1 MAGLGETAVRYAR
14 ASAKAAI
21 LGGKKPTMKLPPEF
35 SENRGVFVTIK
46 DYPSGELLGCI
57 GYPEPTHPLAEALAG
72 SAVSAALEDPR
83 FPPLTKD
90 TVEWAT
96 FEVTILS
103 KPEPFDVPNADL
115 PKVVEVGRHGLILSF
130 GGARG
135 LLLPQVPTEQGWDVL
150 EYLEGLSRKTGLGKD
165 AWKDPGAKISWF
177 TGEIYAE
184 IDPNGRVERL

>member
-1 MAGLGETAVRYAR
+1 MGETAVRYAR